1 MKNITY
7 DVFELQIRSGIE
19 TRVIAFSTCKRVD
32 CFKELSQRSMRG
44 TRLRNNT
51 FSWFTREGDIRGKF
65 WIEGTEFL
73 SEYFRLPRITFHDQI
88 VYGIDNHIVEEARFI
103 CRIARRHDRGTVLLD
118 GKSISINRDA
128 ARTRLK
134 VITHASA
141 FIAEILFYDYH

>member
-1 MKNITY
+1 M
-7 DVFELQIRSGIE
+7 
-19 TRVIAFSTCKRVD
+19 STV
-32 CFKELSQRSMRG
+32 
-44 TRLRNNT
+44 LRNCRNARCEEQGYET
-51 FSWFTREGDIRGKF
+51 TLVLVIYEGRRYKRKVLNRRNRI
-65 WIEGTEFL
+65 L
-73 SEYFRLPRITFHDQI
+73 SEFFRLPRITFHDQI

>member
-1 MKNITY
+1 M
-7 DVFELQIRSGIE
+7 
-19 TRVIAFSTCKRVD
+19 
-32 CFKELSQRSMRG
+32 
-44 TRLRNNT
+44 
-51 FSWFTREGDIRGKF
+51 
-65 WIEGTEFL
+65 
-73 SEYFRLPRITFHDQI
+73 
-88 VYGIDNHIVEEARFI
+88 YGIDNHIVEEARFI